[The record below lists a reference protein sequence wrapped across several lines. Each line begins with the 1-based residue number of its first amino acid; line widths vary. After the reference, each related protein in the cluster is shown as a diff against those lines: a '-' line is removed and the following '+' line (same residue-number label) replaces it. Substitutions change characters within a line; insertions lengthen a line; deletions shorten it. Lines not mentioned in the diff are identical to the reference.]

1 MWSTDL
7 FKFIASILDFLTNL
21 NTQVFDLA
29 RIIYFV
35 AVYVALQFQFVNSFL
50 SLFYIAFYLQD
61 MQLLKDVSLI
71 QFFYIFFIDVSTG
84 VRGLAIRLSYTFC
97 HLDIFVS
104 W

>member
-1 MWSTDL
+1 M
-7 FKFIASILDFLTNL
+7 FIASILDFLTNL

-71 QFFYIFFIDVSTG
+71 QFFYIFF
-84 VRGLAIRLSYTFC
+84 Y
-97 HLDIFVS
+97 
-104 W
+104 

>member
-1 MWSTDL
+1 M
-7 FKFIASILDFLTNL
+7 FIASILDFLTNL

-71 QFFYIFFIDVSTG
+71 QFFYIFFYWCLY
-84 VRGLAIRLSYTFC
+84 RCKRLGYQTVLHFLSFGYFR
-97 HLDIFVS
+97 
-104 W
+104 